1 MTEEKSILE
10 RGLWRNPMSYLG
22 IAMSGVAAMLIVIL
36 LIIDMLAATHSPYLG
51 VLLFFILPVF
61 FMAGFVLLAWG
72 MWDEHKRRR
81 KSAVVEIPRFPIL
94 DLNVGAHR
102 TKFLIFIVGAAF
114 TALLLTVIAYEAYHF
129 TESLVFCGELC
140 HEVMEPEAVASQN
153 SPHARVSC
161 AGCHVG
167 PGAGWYVRSKLA
179 GSRQMLAVLLNSFPR
194 PIPPAIKHL
203 RPARE
208 TCEKCHWPE
217 KFYGSKMKVRTHFG
231 FDAQNTA
238 HDVSLLVRIGGGE
251 SAAKEG
257 GSGIHWHMLSDKEV
271 TFKAA
276 DPGLQV
282 IPVVWEKH
290 GDGTVVEY
298 RLEGYEE
305 DAEHEPE
312 GGHIAEE
319 RLVDCVV
326 CHNRPTHIFRSPDSA
341 MDKALFQEAVDHK
354 LPYIKRLGV
363 EVLIGDYASHEEA
376 AEQIREKVW
385 DFYKN
390 GYPGIVDEMATA
402 IEDAVG
408 VITGIYNNNFFPEM
422 NVSWKEYPDNIG
434 HWIFP
439 GCFRCHDGKH
449 ISEDGRKIR
458 RDCEICHTMP
468 ESSPSTHWAEA
479 IPAGEEWDTWH
490 PWDLKYQ
497 HAEMNCNVCHDG
509 GLPPARDCATCHE
522 QKGVSEY
529 DENVGMGDFE
539 CSECHLDLQSV
550 QPVMDCLDCHDGEL
564 TELHVDVDE
573 HLEDGCIV
581 CHTPHTWV
589 VQGRETCYQCHDDKE
604 DHNPEDDCFD
614 CHDFT

>member
-1 MTEEKSILE
+1 
-10 RGLWRNPMSYLG
+10 MSYLG
-22 IAMSGVAAMLIVIL
+22 IAMSGVAALLIAIL
-36 LIIDMLAATHSPYLG
+36 LIIDMLAAIHSPYLG

-72 MWDEHKRRR
+72 MKDEHKRRR
-81 KSAVVEIPRFPIL
+81 KSAVVEIPQFPIL

-102 TKFLIFIVGAAF
+102 TKFLIFILGTAF
-114 TALLLTVIAYEAYHF
+114 VALFLTVIAYEAYHF
-129 TESLVFCGELC
+129 TESLTFCGELC
-140 HEVMEPEAVASQN
+140 HEVMEPEATASQN

-179 GSRQMLAVLLNSFPR
+179 GSRQMLAVLLDSFPR
-194 PIPPAIKHL
+194 PIPPAIQHL

-208 TCEKCHWPE
+208 TCEECHWPE
-217 KFYGSKMKVRTHFG
+217 KFYGSKLKVRTHFG
-231 FDAQNTA
+231 FDEKNVP
-238 HDVSLLVRIGGGE
+238 HDVSMLVRIGGGE

-276 DPGLQV
+276 DAGLQV

-290 GDGTVVEY
+290 ADGTVIEY
-298 RLEGYEE
+298 RQEGYEE

-312 GGHIAEE
+312 GGHNDEE

-326 CHNRPTHIFRSPDSA
+326 CHNRPTHIYRSPDSA
-341 MDKALFQEAVDHK
+341 MDKALFEEAIDHR
-354 LPYIKRLGV
+354 LPYIKKLGV

-376 AEQIREKVW
+376 AEQIREKIW
-385 DFYKN
+385 NFYKS
-390 GYPGIVDEMATA
+390 GYPDVADEAATSIEGAVD
-402 IEDAVG
+402 
-408 VITGIYNNNFFPEM
+408 VIIGIYNDNFFPEM
-422 NVSWKEYPDNIG
+422 KVSWKKYPDNIG

-449 ISEDGRKIR
+449 VSEDGRVIR
-458 RDCEICHTMP
+458 RDCVVCHTMP
-468 ESSPSTHWAEA
+468 ESSPSTHWSEA
-479 IPAGEEWDTWH
+479 IPVGEEWDTWH

-522 QKGVSEY
+522 QKNVSEY

-539 CSECHLDLQSV
+539 CSECHLDLQKV

-564 TELHVDVDE
+564 TELHVDI
-573 HLEDGCIV
+573 EDHADAGCLQ

-589 VQGRETCYQCHDDKE
+589 VEGRETCYECHND
-604 DHNPEDDCFD
+604 N
-614 CHDFT
+614 

>member
-1 MTEEKSILE
+1 MTEEKNIFE

-22 IAMSGVAAMLIVIL
+22 LAMSGVAGLLIGML
-36 LIIDMLAATHSPYLG
+36 LIIDMLASIHSPYLG
-51 VLLFFILPVF
+51 VLLFFIMPVF

-72 MWDEHKRRR
+72 MRDEHKRRR
-81 KSAVVEIPRFPIL
+81 KSAVVEIPQFPVL
-94 DLNVGAHR
+94 DLNIGAHR
-102 TKFLIFIVGAAF
+102 TKFLIFIVGTAF
-114 TALLLTVIAYEAYHF
+114 TALFLTVIAYEAYHF
-129 TESLVFCGELC
+129 TESLTFCGELC

-153 SPHARVSC
+153 SSHARVSC

-179 GSRQMLAVLLNSFPR
+179 GTRQMIAVVLDSFPR
-194 PIPPAIKHL
+194 PIPPAIQHL

-217 KFYGSKMKVRTHFG
+217 KFYGSKLKVRTHFG
-231 FDAQNTA
+231 FDAYNVS
-238 HDVSLLVRIGGGE
+238 HDVSMLVRIGGGE

-276 DPGLQV
+276 DPGQQV

-290 GDGTVVEY
+290 SDGTVVEY
-298 RLEGYEE
+298 RQEGYEE
-305 DAEHEPE
+305 DEHAEES
-312 GGHIAEE
+312 GHGDEE

-326 CHNRPTHIFRSPDSA
+326 CHNRPTHIYKSPDLA
-341 MDKALFQEAVDHK
+341 MDKALVEGAIDDA
-354 LPYIKRLGV
+354 LPHVKRLGV
-363 EVLIGDYASHEEA
+363 EALIGEYVSHEEA
-376 AEQIREKVW
+376 AELIRIKVW
-385 DFYKN
+385 DFYKE
-390 GYPGIVDEMATA
+390 GYPGLVDVMATE
-402 IEDAVG
+402 IEDAVD
-408 VITGIYNNNFFPEM
+408 VIIDIYNNNFFPEM

-434 HWIFP
+434 HWIYP

-449 ISEDGRKIR
+449 VSEDGRTIR
-458 RDCEICHTMP
+458 RDCVICHTMP
-468 ESSPSTHWAEA
+468 ESSPSTHWAAA
-479 IPAGEEWDTWH
+479 IPAGQEWDSWH

-522 QKGVSEY
+522 QKGVSQY

-539 CSECHLDLQSV
+539 CSECHLDLQKV

-564 TELHVDVDE
+564 TELHVDIEDHVDA
-573 HLEDGCIV
+573 GCLT

-589 VQGRETCYQCHDDKE
+589 VPARDACYECHDDKE
-604 DHNPEDDCFD
+604 DHNTGDACID

>member
-1 MTEEKSILE
+1 
-10 RGLWRNPMSYLG
+10 MSYLG

-94 DLNVGAHR
+94 DLNIGAHR

-326 CHNRPTHIFRSPDSA
+326 CHNRPTHIYRSPDSA
-341 MDKALFQEAVDHK
+341 MDKALFQEAVDHN

-402 IEDAVG
+402 IEDAVD

-422 NVSWKEYPDNIG
+422 NVSWREYPDNIG

-449 ISEDGRKIR
+449 VSEDGRKIR

-479 IPAGEEWDTWH
+479 IPAGEKWDTWH

-573 HLEDGCIV
+573 HLEDGCLV